1 MSTRSR
7 LLAGLAVASLAL
19 GLTACGGGGSGGG
32 GFYGQ
37 VFVENNDISA
47 ITSFRLAQA
56 GTGSYTGNLLGSY
69 VLSGE
74 RRSVGSFLED
84 YYDAQ
89 AFRHDGSYT
98 PWFNVFVEAGL
109 STNFSVF

>member
-84 YYDAQ
+84 YYDGTGDLSGGGIIDWQ
-89 AFRHDGSYT
+89 DLYVGYERT
-98 PWFNVFVEAGL
+98 TVFEVR
-109 STNFSVF
+109 